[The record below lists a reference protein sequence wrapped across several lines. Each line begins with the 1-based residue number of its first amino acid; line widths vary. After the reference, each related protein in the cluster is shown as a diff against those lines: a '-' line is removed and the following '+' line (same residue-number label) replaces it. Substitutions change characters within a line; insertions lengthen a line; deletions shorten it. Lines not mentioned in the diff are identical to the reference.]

1 MKFEAAITDIIT
13 RTSDIKSFRFNR
25 PPGFEYKAGQYIFIK
40 LKVNGNMVSK
50 PFTISSSPTE
60 KDHIEFT
67 KKLTGHDFS
76 NVLNSIKI
84 GELVG
89 IEGPYGKMTFEV
101 EHERIA
107 LLCGGIGI
115 TPMISICKYCTDK
128 HLNNKITLV
137 SSNKTEKDI
146 IFNDELELMQQ
157 QNDHL
162 KVIHTLTRPTN
173 EWDGYSGR
181 ICEEIIVNEIP
192 DYKDCI
198 FYICG
203 SPLMVAS
210 MVSILHALM
219 IPDQQINIENFT
231 GY

>member
-1 MKFEAAITDIIT
+1 
-13 RTSDIKSFRFNR
+13 
-25 PPGFEYKAGQYIFIK
+25 
-40 LKVNGNMVSK
+40 
-50 PFTISSSPTE
+50 
-60 KDHIEFT
+60 
-67 KKLTGHDFS
+67 
-76 NVLNSIKI
+76 
-84 GELVG
+84 
-89 IEGPYGKMTFEV
+89 MTFEI

-115 TPMISICKYCTDK
+115 TPMISICRYCTDK

-146 IFNDELELMQQ
+146 IFKDELELMQQ

-162 KVIHTLTRPTN
+162 KVIHTLTQPTD
-173 EWDGYSGR
+173 EWGGCSGR
-181 ICEEIIVNEIP
+181 ICEEIIVNEIF
-192 DYKDCI
+192 DHKNCI

>member
-1 MKFEAAITDIIT
+1 MKFEAAVTDIIK

-25 PPGFEYKAGQYIFIK
+25 PSGLEYKAGQYIIIK
-40 LKVNGNMVSK
+40 LIVNGNMVSK
-50 PFTISSSPTE
+50 PFSISSSPTE

-76 NVLNSIKI
+76 NVLNAIRM

-115 TPMISICKYCTDK
+115 TPMISICRYCTDK
-128 HLNNKITLV
+128 HLNNPITLI
-137 SSNKTEKDI
+137 SSNKTQKDI
-146 IFNDELELMQQ
+146 IFKDELELMQHR
-157 QNDHL
+157 NDHL
-162 KVIHTLTRPTN
+162 KVVHTLTRPTD
-173 EWDGYSGR
+173 EWEGCRGR
-181 ICEEIIVNEIP
+181 ICEEIIVNNISY
-192 DYKDCI
+192 YKDCI

-203 SPLMVAS
+203 PPLMVES
-210 MVSILHALM
+210 MCSILYDLK